1 MVGTARYRIVGSVF
15 DGGLLYAGAM
25 DDGATK
31 RADVSGLS
39 GGERAVVLV
48 VDDDPMVRRALR
60 IVLDEEFQTVEADR
74 GHEALRRVRT
84 GGVDAVVLDVLLP
97 DVDGLEVLRLV
108 RHAEAPPPVVVVSGV
123 TVLRTA
129 VEAMKLGAVDYVA
142 KPFAVDDLLAAVR
155 AAVRRAR
162 SGSSGYAAAPVRGP
176 AAVVG
181 GDAAV
186 QAGLALLLGDV
197 APVERFALPARALRT
212 RQLVCAVV
220 LAERGVDPAAVAA
233 ALEGQATRTLV
244 FVATRE
250 PWPAHAALPVDPARV
265 FLLADWSGLVT
276 AIRRHLAP
284 DRPALGHHVGQ
295 AAAYMAAH
303 HHRALSVGDV
313 ASAVGVSESH
323 LAHLFPAETAFTV
336 RRFLRA
342 LRLELARD
350 LVARGDD
357 KLETIARR
365 LAFADGAHLSRAL
378 RRAPGRRESLREA
391 EGAPE
396 RRTGAPGQR
405 S

>member
-1 MVGTARYRIVGSVF
+1 
-15 DGGLLYAGAM
+15 M
-25 DDGATK
+25 DSGAT
-31 RADVSGLS
+31 RQPAESSGLA
-39 GGERAVVLV
+39 GGGRAVVLV
-48 VDDDPMVRRALR
+48 VDDDPNVRRALR
-60 IVLDEEFQTVEADR
+60 IVLDEEFDTVEADR
-74 GHEALRRVRT
+74 GHEALRRLRT
-84 GGVDAVVLDVLLP
+84 GRVDAVLLDVLLP

-155 AAVRRAR
+155 AALRRAR
-162 SGSSGYAAAPVRGP
+162 SGARGRAVAPSPAP

-197 APVERFALPARALRT
+197 APVERFGLPARALRT
-212 RQLVCAVV
+212 RDLVCAVLLV
-220 LAERGVDPAAVAA
+220 ERGVDPAAVGA
-233 ALEGQATRTLV
+233 ALESQATRTAV

-250 PWPAHAALPVDPARV
+250 PWPAHVALPVEPTRV
-265 FLLADWSGLVT
+265 FPLADWSGLVT

-284 DRPALGHHVGQ
+284 DLPGLGRHVGQ

-303 HHRALSVGDV
+303 HDRALSVGDV
-313 ASAVGVSESH
+313 AAAVGVSESH

-350 LVARGDD
+350 LVAQGDD

-378 RRAPGRRESLREA
+378 RRAPGRRESLPEFQSST
-391 EGAPE
+391 EGRPGGLK
-396 RRTGAPGQR
+396 RRP
-405 S
+405 